1 MNNYNNSNNNSK
13 NAYEIRLEIL
23 KMAHDDAT
31 GRYYQKID
39 LQRNNADKTNQP
51 FDITLVESL
60 FPNSAEII
68 ARAEELY
75 AFVEGK

>member
-1 MNNYNNSNNNSK
+1 MNHNYNNK

-39 LQRNNADKTNQP
+39 QHRINADRANAQ
-51 FDITLVESL
+51 FDTTLVESL
-60 FPNSAEII
+60 FPASADIL

-75 AFVEGK
+75 KFVEGK

>member
-1 MNNYNNSNNNSK
+1 MNNNNNK

-39 LQRNNADKTNQP
+39 QHRINADKTNQP
-51 FDITLVESL
+51 FDTSLVESL
-60 FPNSAEII
+60 FPASADIL

-75 AFVEGK
+75 QFVEGTK

>member
-1 MNNYNNSNNNSK
+1 MNTNTNK

-39 LQRNNADKTNQP
+39 QHRHNADKTNTT
-51 FDITLVESL
+51 FDTTLVESL
-60 FPNSAEII
+60 FPTSADII

-75 AFVEGK
+75 QFVESK

>member
-1 MNNYNNSNNNSK
+1 MNNHYSK

-31 GRYYQKID
+31 GKYHHKISVARD
-39 LQRNNADKTNQP
+39 DAQRLNKE
-51 FDITLVESL
+51 FDATLIESL
-60 FPNSAEII
+60 FPVSATIL

-75 AFVEGK
+75 KFVEGK

>member
-1 MNNYNNSNNNSK
+1 MNK
-13 NAYEIRLEIL
+13 NGYEIRLEIL

-39 LQRNNADKTNQP
+39 QHRVNADKTNTT
-51 FDITLVESL
+51 FDTTLVESL
-60 FPNSAEII
+60 FPTSAEII

-75 AFVEGK
+75 KFVESK

>member
-1 MNNYNNSNNNSK
+1 MNK

-39 LQRNNADKTNQP
+39 QHRVNADKTNTT
-51 FDITLVESL
+51 FDTTLVESL
-60 FPNSAEII
+60 FPKSADII

-75 AFVEGK
+75 TFVEGAK

>member
-1 MNNYNNSNNNSK
+1 MK

-31 GRYYQKID
+31 GRYYQK
-39 LQRNNADKTNQP
+39 LEAHRRNAD
-51 FDITLVESL
+51 TLNIAFSETLIESL
-60 FPNSAEII
+60 FPSSAEIL
-68 ARAEELY
+68 AKAEELY

>member
-1 MNNYNNSNNNSK
+1 MNK

-23 KMAHDDAT
+23 KMAHDDAN

-39 LQRNNADKTNQP
+39 QHRVNADRTNTP
-51 FDITLVESL
+51 FDTSLVESL
-60 FPNSAEII
+60 FPTSAEVI

-75 AFVEGK
+75 KFVEGK

>member
-1 MNNYNNSNNNSK
+1 MNNK

-31 GRYYQKID
+31 GKYYQKLD
-39 LQRNNADKTNQP
+39 FYRRDADK
-51 FDITLVESL
+51 FDKELDPAIIESL
-60 FPNSAEII
+60 FPTSAEMLDK
-68 ARAEELY
+68 AEELY

>member
-1 MNNYNNSNNNSK
+1 MSQTK

-31 GRYYQKID
+31 GRYYQKLD
-39 LQRNNADKTNQP
+39 QHRLNADKTNTT
-51 FDITLVESL
+51 FDTTLVESL
-60 FPNSAEII
+60 FPASADII

-75 AFVEGK
+75 AFVEGTK

>member
-1 MNNYNNSNNNSK
+1 MNNNNSK

-23 KMAHDDAT
+23 KMAHDDAN

-39 LQRNNADKTNQP
+39 QHRVNADRTNST
-51 FDITLVESL
+51 FDTTLVESL
-60 FPNSAEII
+60 FPTSAEVI

-75 AFVEGK
+75 KFVEGK